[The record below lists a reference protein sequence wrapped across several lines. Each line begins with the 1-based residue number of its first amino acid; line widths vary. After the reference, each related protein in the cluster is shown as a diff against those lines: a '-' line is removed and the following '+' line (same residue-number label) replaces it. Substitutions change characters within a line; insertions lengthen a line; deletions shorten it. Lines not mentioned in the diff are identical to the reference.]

1 MAAVEGECRQ
11 GPASVRCTQHCP
23 LPARWQVPAR
33 HRSHRLRSG
42 RDRLR
47 GKLRQ
52 WWECRDLSEPFW
64 KGTQQP
70 CLLPGHWFAALG
82 AAWSQAGADRVWLW
96 AWKPGR
102 GWCSNPPKPH
112 WDPLCTT
119 LCRGKG
125 SASGSGVPG
134 SPLRGRCMAEL
145 GSLALSGPSKEE
157 VCRVDSSRQV
167 NSDQMGPRYLPRD
180 TRQAGFAQLRCLFAL
195 GRAFPSVGRQQR
207 CQDVTPAALPGSSVT
222 LLARCLHP
230 GCCCGPVGLGGCAA
244 QSVTDP
250 QPHFPQPGTSR
261 RPGLLRHGQKGW
273 GLQVPS
279 SAELGGP
286 WPRWTPL
293 QWARGEGLL
302 LTALAQCLGVQRW
315 LAEDARCALA
325 HMREH
330 RTPSPGLQR
339 HRDAP
344 GPGCKI
350 LSWLIQLGQ
359 LTLLPPHPAA
369 FPAPRGKLRHGDGRI
384 DAGT

>member
-1 MAAVEGECRQ
+1 MAAVEEECRQ

-102 GWCSNPPKPH
+102 GWCSNHPKPH

-157 VCRVDSSRQV
+157 VCRVDSSGQV

-180 TRQAGFAQLRCLFAL
+180 TRQAGFAQL
-195 GRAFPSVGRQQR
+195 
-207 CQDVTPAALPGSSVT
+207 
-222 LLARCLHP
+222 
-230 GCCCGPVGLGGCAA
+230 
-244 QSVTDP
+244 
-250 QPHFPQPGTSR
+250 
-261 RPGLLRHGQKGW
+261 
-273 GLQVPS
+273 
-279 SAELGGP
+279 
-286 WPRWTPL
+286 
-293 QWARGEGLL
+293 
-302 LTALAQCLGVQRW
+302 
-315 LAEDARCALA
+315 
-325 HMREH
+325 
-330 RTPSPGLQR
+330 
-339 HRDAP
+339 
-344 GPGCKI
+344 
-350 LSWLIQLGQ
+350 
-359 LTLLPPHPAA
+359 
-369 FPAPRGKLRHGDGRI
+369 
-384 DAGT
+384 